1 MKKRP
6 KSVTVIAWILI
17 ASVGITLITTTA
29 MINNPMALDLMSKS
43 PIPIPLQY
51 AMTYIGSLMMLVSG
65 IAMLKGCN
73 WARLLFVIWSAIN
86 FLVGIVTSPVKGAM
100 IPGFVLVLIAVF
112 FLFRPK
118 SNEYFSTSEPSN
130 DAQRG

>member
-6 KSVTVIAWILI
+6 TSVTVIAWILI
-17 ASVGITLITTTA
+17 VGTGITLISTTA
-29 MINNPMALDLMSKS
+29 MINNPMMLDLMSKS
-43 PIPIPLQY
+43 PIPIPIQY
-51 AMTYIGSLMMLVSG
+51 AITYIGSAIMLVSG

-86 FLVGIVTSPVKGAM
+86 FLVGIVTSPMKATLILG
-100 IPGFVLVLIAVF
+100 LVSFLIIVF

-118 SNEYFSTSEPSN
+118 ANAYFSTSEPSN